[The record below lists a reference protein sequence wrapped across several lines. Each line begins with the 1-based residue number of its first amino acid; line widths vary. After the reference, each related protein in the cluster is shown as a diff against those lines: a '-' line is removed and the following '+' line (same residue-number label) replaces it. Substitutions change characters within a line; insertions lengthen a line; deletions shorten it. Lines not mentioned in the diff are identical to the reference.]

1 MKFKGFPDG
10 TIGKKKNLPANAGDI
25 RDKKMWVQSL
35 GRENPLEQEM
45 ATHSSTPAW
54 KIPQTEE
61 TGGLQSWGA
70 KELDTTE

>member
-35 GRENPLEQEM
+35 GRENPLE
-45 ATHSSTPAW
+45 
-54 KIPQTEE
+54 
-61 TGGLQSWGA
+61 
-70 KELDTTE
+70 